1 MGPKGGASARR
12 SNALAIDGYP
22 PHPREKH
29 VEGIALDAPT
39 KDRTPLLTLYAA
51 NAISL
56 IGSQMTLVALPWFV
70 LQTTGSVAKT
80 GGSVL
85 GVAVPQVLSGFLSG
99 ALVDR
104 LGYKRMSIVADLAA
118 GAAMALIPLLHGG
131 IGLPFWALLL
141 LIFASNTLNT
151 PGTTARQSMLP
162 DLAALSGAELTRANA
177 WYQSILNL
185 SMVLGPV
192 LAGVLIGVVDPSAA
206 LWVDGA
212 SFGCS
217 AVLIWLATPPTGHI
231 EVSRAP
237 YLAQVREG
245 LAYILG
251 DRVVR
256 AVTLMGTASVFFGN
270 AWFTVFLPVFVAERF
285 ADPVALGLIRAGF
298 GLGLLLSTL
307 LLGIVTTR
315 VPRRLVYIGAYVA
328 SGFPLYLIYASHAM
342 IAAVVALTM
351 VGLTFGPV
359 NPIRAAVIQERT
371 PAALRGRVV
380 GTSLA
385 LLFGAYPLGVLA
397 YSVALARWG
406 VQFTLAASLIG
417 YSILALS
424 ALLNPVLRRIDAR

>member
-1 MGPKGGASARR
+1 
-12 SNALAIDGYP
+12 
-22 PHPREKH
+22 

-39 KDRTPLLTLYAA
+39 KERTPLLTLYAA

-217 AVLIWLATPPTGHI
+217 AVLIWLATPPTGHS

-307 LLGIVTTR
+307 LLGMVTTR
-315 VPRRLVYIGAYVA
+315 VPRHLVYIGAYVA